1 MAESIFKCSQTPAAD
16 VNATRLSV
24 AKVCEPVSGTPWTV
38 QQPNEISSY
47 SADITKTQRT
57 PISTDRSARKGT
69 VTNVEVAPGFQTDL
83 TLDTFRYWGDG
94 FLYSKWVGAGA
105 IDIDVTSVGGDA
117 YNVTTLDAALPE
129 GALVYATGFTL
140 VANNGL
146 KTVGADSTTTAIKVS
161 GLTAEASPPAEA
173 RLYLVGYAAAS
184 GDIAVNS
191 NGQLTSTTLD
201 FSTLGLVP
209 GQYIYIDG
217 LTQSVTS
224 KMARVTMVGDHVL
237 TLANSEFTTE
247 EGTGKTVR
255 LFVSSFVRNVPVDSA
270 EFVKTEY
277 TMEARYN
284 TTPVIYEYARAVA
297 ANQMTINAPLTEKMT
312 MDLTFVAQDL
322 SAPSETAL
330 PGSGYVE
337 FVANEAY
344 NTVTNLNRVRLTGI
358 DDSGLSTFLK
368 DVTVTV
374 NNNVSGENVLG
385 VMGAAFT
392 NIGNL
397 EITMETETVM
407 TDGAVLAAIRN
418 NATVNFELAG
428 VNGDGAIVVNIPAMT
443 LGDGSKNLA
452 TGEKVKVTVSGN
464 AHEEESIGFMIGFSL
479 FPYLPTA

>member
-1 MAESIFKCSQTPAAD
+1 
-16 VNATRLSV
+16 
-24 AKVCEPVSGTPWTV
+24 
-38 QQPNEISSY
+38 
-47 SADITKTQRT
+47 
-57 PISTDRSARKGT
+57 
-69 VTNVEVAPGFQTDL
+69 
-83 TLDTFRYWGDG
+83 
-94 FLYSKWVGAGA
+94 
-105 IDIDVTSVGGDA
+105 
-117 YNVTTLDAALPE
+117 
-129 GALVYATGFTL
+129 
-140 VANNGL
+140 
-146 KTVGADSTTTAIKVS
+146 
-161 GLTAEASPPAEA
+161 
-173 RLYLVGYAAAS
+173 
-184 GDIAVNS
+184 
-191 NGQLTSTTLD
+191 
-201 FSTLGLVP
+201 
-209 GQYIYIDG
+209 
-217 LTQSVTS
+217 
-224 KMARVTMVGDHVL
+224 
-237 TLANSEFTTE
+237 
-247 EGTGKTVR
+247 
-255 LFVSSFVRNVPVDSA
+255 
-270 EFVKTEY
+270 
-277 TMEARYN
+277 
-284 TTPVIYEYARAVA
+284 
-297 ANQMTINAPLTEKMT
+297 MTINAPLTEKMT
-312 MDLTFVAQDL
+312 MNLTFVAQDL
-322 SAPSETAL
+322 SAPSKTAL

>member
-1 MAESIFKCSQTPAAD
+1 MANSVFTCSQVPAAD

-69 VTNVEVAPGFQTDL
+69 VTNIEVAPGFQTDV

-94 FLYSKWVGAGA
+94 FLYSRWIGAGNV
-105 IDIDVTSVGGDA
+105 DIDVTSVDA
-117 YNVTTLDAALPE
+117 DSYNVATMTAALAE
-129 GALVYATGFTL
+129 GTLVYAAGFAL
-140 VANNGL
+140 AANNGL
-146 KTVGADSTTTAIKVS
+146 KTVGAGSTTTEISAT
-161 GLTAEASPPAEA
+161 GLAVEASPPAEA
-173 RLYLVGYAAAS
+173 RIYVVGHAAAV
-184 GDIAVNS
+184 GDISVNA
-191 NGQLTSTTLD
+191 NGQLASTTLN
-201 FSTLGLVP
+201 FTTLGLVK
-209 GQYIYIDG
+209 GQYIYVDG
-217 LTQSVTS
+217 FTQTVTS
-224 KMARVTMVGDHVL
+224 KMARVESVTNNL
-237 TLANSEFTTE
+237 ITLDNSEFVTE
-247 EGTGKTVR
+247 AGTGKTVR
-255 LFVSSFVRNVPVDSA
+255 IFVSSFVRNVPVDSA
-270 EFVKTEY
+270 DYVKTEY

-284 TTPVIYEYARAVA
+284 TDPVIYEYARAVA

-322 SAPSETAL
+322 SEPVETPL
-330 PGSGYVE
+330 PGSGYIE

-358 DDSGLSTFLK
+358 DDSGLSTYLK

-392 NIGNL
+392 NLGNL
-397 EITMETETVM
+397 EVTMDTETVM

-428 VNGDGAIVVNIPAMT
+428 VNGDGAFVVNIPSMT

-452 TGEKVKVTVSGN
+452 TGEKVKVTVSGT
-464 AHEEESIGFMIGFSL
+464 AHEEESIGFTIGFSL
-479 FPYLPTA
+479 FPYLPAV

>member
-1 MAESIFKCSQTPAAD
+1 MVNSVFNCSQVPAAD
-16 VNATRLSV
+16 VNATRLSI

-69 VTNVEVAPGFQTDL
+69 VTNVEVAPGFQTDI

-105 IDIDVTSVGGDA
+105 IDIDVTSVDA
-117 YNVTTLDAALPE
+117 DSYNVATMGAALAA
-129 GALVYATGFTL
+129 GTLVYATGFTL
-140 VANNGL
+140 AANNGL
-146 KTVGADSTTTAIKVS
+146 KTVGASSTTTEIMVT
-161 GLTAEASPPAEA
+161 GLAAESSPPAEA
-173 RLYLVGYAAAS
+173 RLYVVGHVAAA
-184 GDIAVNS
+184 GDIAVNG

-201 FSTLGLVP
+201 FTTLGLVP
-209 GQYIYIDG
+209 GQYIYVDG
-217 LTQSVTS
+217 FTQSVTS
-224 KMARVTMVGDHVL
+224 KMARVTTIDADTI
-237 TLANSEFTTE
+237 TLSNSEFTTE
-247 EGTGKTVR
+247 AGTDKTVR

-270 EFVKTEY
+270 DFLKTEY

-322 SAPSETAL
+322 SEPVETPL
-330 PGSGYVE
+330 PGAGYSE

-358 DDSGLSTFLK
+358 DESGLSTYLK
-368 DVTVTV
+368 DVTVTI

-397 EITMETETVM
+397 EITMDTETVM
-407 TDGAVLAAIRN
+407 TDGSVLAAIRN

-428 VNGDGAIVVNIPAMT
+428 VNGDGAFVVNIPAMT

-452 TGEKVKVTVSGN
+452 TGKKVKVTVSGT
-464 AHEEESIGFMIGFSL
+464 AHEEETVGYMIGFSL

>member
-1 MAESIFKCSQTPAAD
+1 MANSVFTCSQVPAAD

-24 AKVCEPVSGTPWTV
+24 AKVCEPVSGTLWTV

-69 VTNVEVAPGFQTDL
+69 VTNVEVAPGFQTDI

-105 IDIDVTSVGGDA
+105 IDIDVTSVDA
-117 YNVTTLDAALPE
+117 DSYNVATMGAALTA
-129 GALVYATGFTL
+129 GTLVYATGFTL
-140 VANNGL
+140 AANNGL
-146 KTVGADSTTTAIKVS
+146 KTVGASSTTTEIMVS
-161 GLTAEASPPAEA
+161 GLTVEASPPAEA
-173 RLYLVGYAAAS
+173 RLYVVGHVAAA
-184 GDIAVNS
+184 GDIAINS

-201 FSTLGLVP
+201 FTTLGLVP
-209 GQYIYIDG
+209 GQYVYIDG
-217 LTQSVTS
+217 FTQAVTS
-224 KMARVTMVGDHVL
+224 KMARVTIIDENTL
-237 TLANSEFTTE
+237 TLSNSEFTTE
-247 EGTGKTVR
+247 AGTGKTVR

-270 EFVKTEY
+270 DFLKTEY

-322 SAPSETAL
+322 SEPVETPL
-330 PGSGYVE
+330 PGAGYAE

-358 DDSGLSTFLK
+358 DESGLSTYLK
-368 DVTVTV
+368 DVTVTI

-397 EITMETETVM
+397 EITMDTETVM
-407 TDGAVLAAIRN
+407 TDGSVLAAIRN

-428 VNGDGAIVVNIPAMT
+428 VNGDGAFVVNIPAMT

-452 TGEKVKVTVSGN
+452 TGEKVKVTVSGT
-464 AHEEESIGFMIGFSL
+464 AHEEETIGYMIGFSL

>member
-1 MAESIFKCSQTPAAD
+1 MANSVFTCSQVPAAD

-69 VTNVEVAPGFQTDL
+69 VTNIEVAPGFQTDV

-94 FLYSKWVGAGA
+94 FLYSRWVGAGNV
-105 IDIDVTSVGGDA
+105 DIDVTSVDA
-117 YNVTTLDAALPE
+117 DSYNVATMTAALSE
-129 GALVYATGFTL
+129 GTLVYAAGFAL
-140 VANNGL
+140 AANNGL
-146 KTVGADSTTTAIKVS
+146 KTVGVGSTTTEISVT
-161 GLTAEASPPAEA
+161 GLAVEASPPAEA
-173 RLYLVGYAAAS
+173 RIYVVGHAAAV
-184 GDIAVNS
+184 GDISVNA
-191 NGQLTSTTLD
+191 NGQLASTVLD
-201 FSTLGLVP
+201 FTTLGLVK
-209 GQYIYIDG
+209 GQYIYVEG
-217 LTQSVTS
+217 FTQTVTS
-224 KMARVTMVGDHVL
+224 KLARIEAVTANL
-237 TLANSEFTTE
+237 ITLDNSEFVTE
-247 EGTGKTVR
+247 AGTGKTVS

-270 EFVKTEY
+270 DYVKTEY

-284 TTPVIYEYARAVA
+284 TDPVIYEYARAVA

-322 SAPSETAL
+322 SEPVETPL

-337 FVANEAY
+337 FVDNEAY

-358 DDSGLSTFLK
+358 DDSGLSTYLK

-392 NIGNL
+392 NLGNL
-397 EITMETETVM
+397 EVTMDTETVM

-428 VNGDGAIVVNIPAMT
+428 VNGDGAFVVNIPSMT

-452 TGEKVKVTVSGN
+452 TGEKVKVTVSGT
-464 AHEEESIGFMIGFSL
+464 AHEEESIGFTIGFSL
-479 FPYLPTA
+479 FPYLPTI

>member
-1 MAESIFKCSQTPAAD
+1 MATSVFNCNQVPAAD

-69 VTNVEVAPGFQTDL
+69 VTNIEVAPGFQTDI

-94 FLYSKWVGAGA
+94 FLYSRWVGAGA
-105 IDIDVTSVGGDA
+105 INIDVIDVEAGI
-117 YNVTTLDAALPE
+117 YNVGTLAAALPA
-129 GALVYATGFTL
+129 GTLIYAAGFSL
-140 VANNGL
+140 AANNGL
-146 KTVGADSTTTAIKVS
+146 KTVASGGTTSEIPVTGVV
-161 GLTAEASPPAEA
+161 AEASPPAEA
-173 RLYLVGYAAAS
+173 RIYVVGRAAAT
-184 GDIAVNS
+184 GDLAVNA
-191 NGQLTSTTLD
+191 NGQITSTTLD
-201 FSTLGLVP
+201 LTTLGLVK
-209 GQYIYIDG
+209 GQYIYLDG
-217 LTQSVTS
+217 FTQTVTS
-224 KMARVTMVGDHVL
+224 KMARVESVTTNLLSLD
-237 TLANSEFTTE
+237 NSEFVTE
-247 EGTGKTVR
+247 VGTGKTVR
-255 LFVSSFVRNVPVDSA
+255 IFVSSFVRNVPVDSA
-270 EFVKTEY
+270 DYVKTEY

-284 TTPVIYEYARAVA
+284 TDPAIYEYARAVA

-322 SAPSETAL
+322 SEPVDTPL
-330 PGSGYVE
+330 PGSGYFE
-337 FVANEAY
+337 FVDNEAY

-358 DDSGLSTFLK
+358 DESGLSTYLK
-368 DVTVTV
+368 DTTVTI

-392 NIGNL
+392 NLGNL
-397 EITMETETVM
+397 EVTLDTETVM

-428 VNGDGAIVVNIPAMT
+428 VNGDGAIVVNIPSMT

-452 TGEKVKVTVSGN
+452 TGEKVKVTVSGT
-464 AHEEESIGFMIGFSL
+464 AHEEEQIGFTIGFSL
-479 FPYLPTA
+479 FPYLPAI

>member
-1 MAESIFKCSQTPAAD
+1 MANSVFTCSQVPAAD

-24 AKVCEPVSGTPWTV
+24 AKVCEPVSGTLWTV

-69 VTNVEVAPGFQTDL
+69 VTNVEVAPGFQTDI

-105 IDIDVTSVGGDA
+105 IDIDVTSVDVDS
-117 YNVTTLDAALPE
+117 YNVATMGAALAA
-129 GALVYATGFTL
+129 GTLVYATGFTL
-140 VANNGL
+140 AANNGL
-146 KTVGADSTTTAIKVS
+146 KTVGASSTTTEIMVS
-161 GLTAEASPPAEA
+161 SLAVEASPPAEA
-173 RLYLVGYAAAS
+173 RLYVVGHVAAA
-184 GDIAVNS
+184 GDISINS
-191 NGQLTSTTLD
+191 NGQLASTTLD
-201 FSTLGLVP
+201 FTTLGLVP
-209 GQYIYIDG
+209 GQYVYIDG
-217 LTQSVTS
+217 FTQAVTS
-224 KMARVTMVGDHVL
+224 KMARVTIVDENTL
-237 TLANSEFTTE
+237 TLSNSEFTTE
-247 EGTGKTVR
+247 AGTGKTVR

-270 EFVKTEY
+270 DFLKTEY

-322 SAPSETAL
+322 SEPVETPL
-330 PGSGYVE
+330 PGAGYAE

-358 DDSGLSTFLK
+358 DESGLSTYLK
-368 DVTVTV
+368 DVTVTI

-397 EITMETETVM
+397 EITMDTETVM
-407 TDGAVLAAIRN
+407 TDGSVLAAIRN

-428 VNGDGAIVVNIPAMT
+428 VNGDGAFVVNIPAMT

-452 TGEKVKVTVSGN
+452 TGEKVKVTVSGT
-464 AHEEESIGFMIGFSL
+464 AHEEETIGYMIGFSL